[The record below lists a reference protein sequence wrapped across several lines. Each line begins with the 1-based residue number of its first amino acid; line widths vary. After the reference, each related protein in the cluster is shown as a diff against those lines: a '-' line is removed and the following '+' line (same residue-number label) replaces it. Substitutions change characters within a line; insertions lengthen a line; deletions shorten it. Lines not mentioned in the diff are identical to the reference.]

1 MRMVSV
7 LEEYARTNEG
17 RTTLVET
24 PEAVPLFRV
33 VPLQDTTGGR
43 VDNYQGVQREDTG
56 EVVSV
61 VSSRY
66 ALLQHRAVAEAVHAI
81 GASLEAPSPA
91 PDAPHGPRFPREQIR
106 LYAHGRRMEMKL
118 VIGTRYG
125 LDGANEFY
133 PGIRVLNSLDGAWA
147 LRMEAFAVR
156 IACTNQ
162 LYAGSRSYMA
172 FREPHLSSSE
182 DMLGQ
187 LQKATYEVLEHFD
200 EALDLYARSMDQ
212 TLDIP
217 EFVPALLEEGIPRL
231 HVERMAERLP
241 EHFGSTLWGE
251 IPRWDAYQIATD
263 YLTHEVHVNP
273 DRERQF
279 ERAAARALLLDGGA
293 IPVENALA

>member
-24 PEAVPLFRV
+24 PEAVPLFRI
-33 VPLQDTTGGR
+33 VPLQDTAGSR

-81 GASLEAPSPA
+81 GTSLEVSGEGPEAPRG
-91 PDAPHGPRFPREQIR
+91 PHFPREQIR
-106 LYAHGRRMEMKL
+106 LYAHGRRMEVKL

-162 LYAGSRSYMA
+162 LYAGSRSYME

-187 LQKATYEVLEHFD
+187 LQRATYEVLTHFD
-200 EALDLYARSMDQ
+200 EAIRLYSRSMDQ

-217 EFVPALLEEGIPRL
+217 EFMPALLEEGIPRL
-231 HVERMAERLP
+231 HVERMAEKLP

-279 ERAAARALLLDGGA
+279 ERAAARALLLEDGA
-293 IPVENALA
+293 IPAENALA